1 MRQTK
6 DLSVI
11 FLPGH
16 GQTKSL
22 VVKWGAIYA
31 AVATLSTIICLASNF
46 VFITYPKKAS
56 ELSLLSSAGTD
67 RLSYLLGQQ
76 IAYIQAEEKVY
87 AESSELL
94 SKASIELEKKDKS
107 IRGLVEIIPQY
118 KTFKSTESKFIFKE
132 QAKEEG
138 LSEEGAT
145 VSAKAAAIISNMN
158 EVVDEMSQTESKA
171 NLLKWARDHSPN
183 AYPVE
188 GGETRSHDPPFG
200 WRIHPMWGSW
210 DFHTGIDIEATMGEP
225 IYAVADGEVTRAAW
239 YGGYGKCIDILH
251 QKGTKDKS
259 KTASYAAEIISRY
272 AHCDELKVEIGQ
284 QVKRGDLIGYV
295 GSTGNSTGPHV
306 HFEIVVDNHAVDPEE
321 YIRDVL
327 AYRAHKDNKG
337 EQNGKK

>member
-118 KTFKSTESKFIFKE
+118 KTFKSTENKFIFKE

-138 LSEEGAT
+138 LSDEGAM
-145 VSAKAAAIISNMN
+145 VSAKAAAIIPRMN
-158 EVVDEMSQTESKA
+158 KVAEEMSQTESYA
-171 NLLKWARDHSPN
+171 NLIKWIRDHAPN

-188 GGETRSHDPPFG
+188 NGEKRDHNPGFG
-200 WRIHPMWGSW
+200 WRIHPIWGSW

-225 IYAVADGEVTRAAW
+225 IYAVGDGEVTRASW
-239 YGGYGKCIDILH
+239 YGGYGNCIDILH
-251 QKGTKDKS
+251 LKGTKGKS
-259 KTASYAAEIISRY
+259 ETEGRAEEVLTRY
-272 AHCDELKVEIGQ
+272 AHCDELAIGIEVGKR
-284 QVKRGDLIGYV
+284 VKQGDLIGYV
-295 GSTGNSTGPHV
+295 GSTGNSTQPHV
-306 HFEIVVDNHAVDPEE
+306 HFEIRVDDKPVDPEE
-321 YIRDVL
+321 YIRKVL
-327 AYRAHKDNKG
+327 SYKINKG